1 MWFAAE
7 VAAKNGYIDV
17 ANRINKAVK
26 EMSAETASEMGV
38 DYTDIRDTVRPQVR
52 TRLLAELTICLQWCG
67 GAWTGGSS
75 GSVLP
80 PLEMHPRYSA
90 QLFKH

>member
-17 ANRINKAVK
+17 ATRINKAVK

-52 TRLLAELTICLQWCG
+52 TRLLAELIIRFQWCG
-67 GAWTGGSS
+67 GHELVA
-75 GSVLP
+75 VALCCHLDAP
-80 PLEMHPRYSA
+80 PIICTTLFSTEM
-90 QLFKH
+90 

>member
-1 MWFAAE
+1 MWFPAE

-38 DYTDIRDTVRPQVR
+38 DYTDIRDAVRPQVG
-52 TRLLAELTICLQWCG
+52 TSYYSI
-67 GAWTGGSS
+67 S
-75 GSVLP
+75 
-80 PLEMHPRYSA
+80 RYVS
-90 QLFKH
+90 